1 MFYHVL
7 HHFTTIIEDD
17 LLVEKAVLGQA
28 ERLGI
33 QAQWQLR
40 RLGSEGVLA
49 PEEPKRDVTD
59 AENVGK
65 TGDLQ
70 GKSW

>member
-1 MFYHVL
+1 MVN
-7 HHFTTIIEDD
+7 FTPLPCFTPLNHCFSTIIEDD

-40 RLGSEGVLA
+40 RLGSEEVLA
-49 PEEPKRDVTD
+49 PEEPPQTWGKR
-59 AENVGK
+59 
-65 TGDLQ
+65 GDN
-70 GKSW
+70 G